1 MPVIR
6 VTGFFYEEHLVDF
19 FAEYIQMVQDYAM
32 ANVQLAPFIIGG
44 ALLLAGFNL
53 PVSEDL
59 MIFISAILAAKNPDY
74 LFPLYAGLFAG
85 AYLSDL
91 IAYGLG
97 RYLGPQL
104 FKIKFF
110 ASMVTQERLD
120 QVSHYFNKYGIGVLI
135 VGRFIP
141 FGVRNALFISSGL
154 SKASFPKFAF
164 ADFVATI
171 ISVSTYFYLYY
182 SFGETMI
189 AIVKKGNVIIF
200 SVFILA
206 VLGIW
211 VKKREKKDHEQE
223 VKTSSE
229 S

>member
-1 MPVIR
+1 
-6 VTGFFYEEHLVDF
+6 VDF
-19 FAEYIQMVQDYAM
+19 IAEYLQMIQDYAM
-32 ANVQLAPFIIGG
+32 ANVEIAPFIIGG

-59 MIFISAILAAKNPDY
+59 MIFISAILAAKNPDH
-74 LFPLYAGLFAG
+74 LVPLYCGLFAG
-85 AYLSDL
+85 AYFSDV

-97 RYLGPQL
+97 RFLGPQL

-110 ASMVTQERLD
+110 ANMVTQERLD
-120 QVSHYFNKYGIGVLI
+120 MVSNYFNKYGIAVLI

-164 ADFVATI
+164 ADFLATA

-189 AIVKKGNVIIF
+189 AIVKKGNVVIF
-200 SVFILA
+200 TVFVLAIL
-206 VLGIW
+206 GFW

-223 VKTSSE
+223 PQSS
-229 S
+229 SDS